1 MTLVTLPGV
10 FRPLPESRLL
20 AEVVAGQVLP
30 GGANVLDLCTG
41 SGIVAISAARRPGAR
56 VTAVDVSRR
65 ALATT
70 RLNARREGVELRV
83 LRSDLFGAVPGERFD
98 LICANPPYLPADADA
113 PPPRGPSRAWEGG
126 RDGRAL
132 LDRIL
137 ADAPAHL
144 APGGC
149 VVVLHSRVC
158 GVERTL
164 TALREHGLEGSVLA
178 RRREPFGPLL
188 RARAGDLERRGLIA
202 RGQSHD
208 ELVVLRGRVPVAARP
223 APVRIVGPRAAV
235 TGAA

>member
-1 MTLVTLPGV
+1 MKLVTLPGV

-20 AEVVAGQVLP
+20 AEVVAGQPLAP
-30 GGANVLDLCTG
+30 GSNVLDLCTG
-41 SGIVAISAARRPGAR
+41 SGIVAITAARRLGAR

-70 RLNARREGVELRV
+70 RLNARREGVDVRV

-98 LICANPPYLPADADA
+98 LVCANPPYLPAEADGL
-113 PPPRGPSRAWEGG
+113 PPRGPSRAWEGG

-137 ADAPAHL
+137 ADVPAHL
-144 APGGC
+144 VPGGSL
-149 VVVLHSRVC
+149 VVLHSRVC

-164 TALREHGLEGSVLA
+164 AALRERGLETSILA

-188 RARAGDLERRGLIA
+188 RARAEDLERRGLIA
-202 RGQSHD
+202 PGQAHD
-208 ELVVLRGRVPVAARP
+208 ELVVVRGRAPATARRAPARIVGARP
-223 APVRIVGPRAAV
+223 AVS
-235 TGAA
+235 GAA